1 MPVDE
6 VPRKRPE
13 VRQRRGRTARARS
26 TAHPRGLR
34 APRPARQRPP
44 ARRPH
49 RWRTLDAFYR
59 ELRRCRTHCASRQFD
74 EHHATG
80 EHACDMRRGPHV
92 CKPLCMSSGR
102 QTHNLLNAAFTRA
115 VRRR

>member
-1 MPVDE
+1 MPAARHTPAGYE
-6 VPRKRPE
+6 RL
-13 VRQRRGRTARARS
+13 VRLDNGPLPVGRID
-26 TAHPRGLR
+26 GE
-34 APRPARQRPP
+34 
-44 ARRPH
+44 
-49 RWRTLDAFYR
+49 TLDAFYR